1 MYSRSILTSSLVLLF
16 CLSNQIEAQKDSSK
30 NAVKYWSAGSKE
42 IWQTIDGFLNDPNL
56 TSASWGVIVQSM
68 ASGEVL
74 YKKNEN
80 KLFNSA
86 SLVKL
91 FTTAS
96 ALSLLGN
103 DFTYETQVRTTGLI
117 EGATLNG
124 DLIIVGSGDPTI
136 SGRLYNNDI
145 FFVFNQWAEKL
156 IDLGIMSING
166 SLVGDDSAFENIGLG
181 RGWQWDHLSDW
192 YAAPSSALSLNDNA
206 VDITIFPGEVGFS
219 PEIDLTPTTKYISV
233 INEVVTVPPDSTTKI
248 EINREIGTNIIHLSG
263 RIRQNDQPYSKSVS
277 IEAPSEFFMQV
288 FSEVLQRR
296 GIRVQGGYR
305 VSSKSGKEVNLK
317 GTTLLFKH
325 FSKQLSEIVRLCNKN
340 SYNFYAEQILKT
352 LGLVDAG
359 FGSTTNGIN
368 VVNKYL
374 AKAQIDP
381 SGLKLVDGSGLSLL
395 NLNSPEQFSKLLRT
409 VFKSDFFPYFFNSL
423 PVAGKDGSLADRLLD
438 ASSANNLRGKP
449 GLNEGVRSL
458 AGYLKTADNETLA
471 VVFISNNHLVP
482 FSYIDNIID
491 KICNKLS
498 ILKRKK

>member
-1 MYSRSILTSSLVLLF
+1 MYSRSILTSSLVILV
-16 CLSNQIEAQKDSSK
+16 CLSSPIEAQKDSTK
-30 NAVKYWSAGSKE
+30 NSAKYWSAGSKE

-56 TSASWGVIVQSM
+56 TSASWGVMVQSM
-68 ASGEVL
+68 SSGEVL
-74 YKKNEN
+74 YKRNEN
-80 KLFNSA
+80 KLLNSA

-91 FTTAS
+91 FTTAA

-103 DFTYETQVRTTGLI
+103 DFTYETQIRTTGLL
-117 EGATLNG
+117 EGATLTG

-156 IDLGIMSING
+156 IDLGIMTITG
-166 SLVGDDSAFENIGLG
+166 SLVGDDSAFEQIGLG
-181 RGWQWDHLSDW
+181 KGWQWDHLSDW
-192 YAAPSSALSLNDNA
+192 YAAPSGALSLNDNA
-206 VDITIFPGEVGFS
+206 VDITLFPGEIGFS
-219 PEIDLTPTTKYISV
+219 PEIDLTPLSKYISV
-233 INEVVTVPPDSTTKI
+233 INDVVTVSKDSTTKI
-248 EINREIGTNIIHLSG
+248 EITRDHGSNIIRLSG
-263 RIRQNDQPYSKSVS
+263 RIRQNEQPYTKSVS
-277 IEAPSEFFMQV
+277 IDSPSEFFIQIL
-288 FSEVLQRR
+288 SEVLQRR
-296 GIRVQGGYR
+296 GIRIQGGWKTGPKTG
-305 VSSKSGKEVNLK
+305 SEINLK

-325 FSKQLSEIVRLCNKN
+325 YSKQLSEIVRLCNKN
-340 SYNFYAEQILKT
+340 SYNFYAEQLLKT

-359 FGSTTNGIN
+359 FGSTTNGLN
-368 VVNKYL
+368 VVNQYL

-381 SGLKLVDGSGLSLL
+381 TGLKIVDGSGLSLL
-395 NLNSPEQFSKLLRT
+395 NLSSAEQYAKLLRS
-409 VFKSDFFPYFFNSL
+409 VFKSDFFQYFFNSL

-491 KICNKLS
+491 KICNRLS